1 MKSSYLTW
9 VAVYTEFLVFQF
21 ILLCLLCFVKSTW
34 LFFPVQ
40 LLPILFWWVLNLLCF
55 AISFSFFCQ
64 WHWLVS
70 TVPMFPFSLITSCVY
85 KAGKRVLS
93 VNFSSCLFWVMLVV
107 SWVLL
112 SAEFN
117 INMLMTIAAP
127 NTCITTGLLWI
138 SPSTS
143 CLVSPSVPGTSQ
155 STFLVMLMSAGI
167 PHLSS
172 PPCQSPLP

>member
-1 MKSSYLTW
+1 
-9 VAVYTEFLVFQF
+9 
-21 ILLCLLCFVKSTW
+21 
-34 LFFPVQ
+34 
-40 LLPILFWWVLNLLCF
+40 
-55 AISFSFFCQ
+55 
-64 WHWLVS
+64 
-70 TVPMFPFSLITSCVY
+70 MFPFSLNTSCVY
-85 KAGKRVLS
+85 KAGKLVLT
-93 VNFSSCLFWVMLVV
+93 VNFSSCLFSVLLVV

-127 NTCITTGLLWI
+127 NACITTGLLWI

>member
-55 AISFSFFCQ
+55 AISFSVFCQ

-70 TVPMFPFSLITSCVY
+70 TVPCFHFPWLRPVY
-85 KAGKRVLS
+85 IKL
-93 VNFSSCLFWVMLVV
+93 VNLCWLFWVLLVV

-127 NTCITTGLLWI
+127 NACITTGLLWI